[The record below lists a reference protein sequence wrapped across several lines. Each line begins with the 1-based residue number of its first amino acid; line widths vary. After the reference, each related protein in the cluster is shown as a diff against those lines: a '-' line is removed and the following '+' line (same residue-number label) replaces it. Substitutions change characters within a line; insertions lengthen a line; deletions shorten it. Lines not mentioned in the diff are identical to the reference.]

1 MKKALFAAGTFI
13 TFVITI
19 VSLLYMFQDINKV
32 FIWVVIIIIGALCVM
47 VISLIVQNHQMS
59 KALKEKE
66 NELTE
71 LKNRHETLS
80 KLYSAKRKKLDLFEW
95 LWSNL
100 NKVFINTLQSSKQK
114 RFEEAYN
121 MYLHYNQLKEEY
133 EEDKK

>member
-1 MKKALFAAGTFI
+1 MKKALIAAGSFI

-19 VSLLYMFQDINKV
+19 VSLLYMFQDINKMI
-32 FIWVVIIIIGALCVM
+32 IWVVIIIIGALCVM

-95 LWSNL
+95 LWSSL
-100 NKVFINTLQSSKQK
+100 NIVFQNALQSSKQK

-121 MYLHYNQLKEEY
+121 LYLQYNQIKEER
-133 EEDKK
+133 EEDNK